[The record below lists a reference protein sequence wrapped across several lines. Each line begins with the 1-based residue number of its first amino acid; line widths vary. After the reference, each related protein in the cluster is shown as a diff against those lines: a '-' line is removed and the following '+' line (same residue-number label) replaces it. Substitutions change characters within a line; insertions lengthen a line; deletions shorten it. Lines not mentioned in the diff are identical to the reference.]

1 VAFGLDIWNSLGA
14 GGWGWTRPTAR
25 THVYGSGSTARAHAQ
40 EAMTESTEWKLIAIA
55 MNFFMKEIDDEID
68 DIVYV
73 IITDN
78 SHNEGI

>member
-1 VAFGLDIWNSLGA
+1 
-14 GGWGWTRPTAR
+14 
-25 THVYGSGSTARAHAQ
+25 
-40 EAMTESTEWKLIAIA
+40 

>member
-1 VAFGLDIWNSLGA
+1 
-14 GGWGWTRPTAR
+14 
-25 THVYGSGSTARAHAQ
+25 
-40 EAMTESTEWKLIAIA
+40 
-55 MNFFMKEIDDEID
+55 MNFFMKEIDDEIY

>member
-1 VAFGLDIWNSLGA
+1 MGMN
-14 GGWGWTRPTAR
+14 TT
-25 THVYGSGSTARAHAQ
+25 YGPYPRLRLVLTPKRLWLNLRN
-40 EAMTESTEWKLIAIA
+40 EKLIAIA

-73 IITDN
+73 IITDS

>member
-1 VAFGLDIWNSLGA
+1 
-14 GGWGWTRPTAR
+14 
-25 THVYGSGSTARAHAQ
+25 
-40 EAMTESTEWKLIAIA
+40 

-78 SHNEGI
+78 SHNEGIKLSVAMIKRYHNNRLSVRIEVPTYYEGNRLTE

>member
-1 VAFGLDIWNSLGA
+1 
-14 GGWGWTRPTAR
+14 
-25 THVYGSGSTARAHAQ
+25 
-40 EAMTESTEWKLIAIA
+40 MTESTEWKLIAIA

-73 IITDN
+73 IITDS